1 VHRDDFPNIYYTVKL
16 HQPLETIN
24 ATWEDTEALVF
35 YTEKQTDS
43 FRLLHVREDAKSM
56 VWKAGAESDR
66 YHRMLFLVLFYGTLY
81 NIFRIF
87 GDAFCC
93 CLFCIWCVA
102 YYCPRAHSLSS

>member
-1 VHRDDFPNIYYTVKL
+1 MYRCLNQQVAVTAVHRDDFPNIYYTVKL

-43 FRLLHVREDAKSM
+43 FRLLHIHEDAKSM

-66 YHRMLFLVLFYGTLY
+66 YHRMLFLLLFYATL
-81 NIFRIF
+81 
-87 GDAFCC
+87 
-93 CLFCIWCVA
+93 
-102 YYCPRAHSLSS
+102 